1 MKKTAGTAAAA
12 KKNAGKTTTSKPS
25 AKQPAARPRRAA
37 AIADAP
43 RPPAPP
49 ADTLPEP
56 QRGARHL
63 LTAGIKALTTVHE
76 EAVERQSRVFE
87 SLLGVRRD
95 DAGSADRKP
104 AAVPGTTLDPFGFR
118 KFEDVFDQRVAGA
131 LQHLDVPTA
140 QAFADLKAEV
150 EQLRQTVA
158 ALEAQAR
165 RR

>member
-12 KKNAGKTTTSKPS
+12 KKIAGKTTT
-25 AKQPAARPRRAA
+25 AKQSKQAASRPRRAA
-37 AIADAP
+37 ATADA
-43 RPPAPP
+43 PPAPP
-49 ADTLPEP
+49 AGRPPEP
-56 QRGARHL
+56 QRGAKHL

-76 EAVERQSRVFE
+76 EAVARQSRVFE
-87 SLLGVRRD
+87 SLLGLRGD

-104 AAVPGTTLDPFGFR
+104 AGSPATTLDPFGFR

-158 ALEAQAR
+158 ALQAQAR
-165 RR
+165 GR